1 MFQSYFSFQSIAMKT
16 SELET
21 ETLSAENRSVLVDLL
36 RKFHVHE
43 IKGLRNSL
51 RFHNEAKDF

>member
-1 MFQSYFSFQSIAMKT
+1 MSYFSFQSIAMKT

-36 RKFHVHE
+36 RRKFHVHE